1 MKRLL
6 KRVWKPFEARLDA
19 VVYAAAARAVKQSE
33 PNRALAEEVSLV
45 LDAVMAEQFRLQSQ
59 VEELERLLRASLE
72 TRETPMFSQH
82 S

>member
-6 KRVWKPFEARLDA
+6 KPFWKRIETRLDA

-33 PNRALAEEVSLV
+33 PNRALADEVSLV

-59 VEELERLLRASLE
+59 VEALERLLHASLE
-72 TRETPMFSQH
+72 ARPTPMFSQH
-82 S
+82 P